1 MAYRYAVLASLA
13 AVFLTSCNSMSK
25 EECAVADWAVVGE
38 TDGASGREPQERF
51 AAHVKSCAR
60 INIVPDQSAW
70 YKGYQVGVQR
80 YCVPLNGLSRGEAGD
95 PYYNVCP
102 PEQSAAFLQA
112 YGVGR
117 KAYEE
122 RSRVN
127 SLRNSIS
134 SKEASINR
142 LYEDLKNTTDI
153 QQQRNIRDEIDRLDR
168 EIRRARIDVS
178 DAEVRLNTIQREVDS
193 FRQQIY

>member
-1 MAYRYAVLASLA
+1 M
-13 AVFLTSCNSMSK
+13 
-25 EECAVADWAVVGE
+25 
-38 TDGASGREPQERF
+38 
-51 AAHVKSCAR
+51 
-60 INIVPDQSAW
+60 
-70 YKGYQVGVQR
+70 
-80 YCVPLNGLSRGEAGD
+80 
-95 PYYNVCP
+95 
-102 PEQSAAFLQA
+102 
-112 YGVGR
+112 
-117 KAYEE
+117 
-122 RSRVN
+122 N

-142 LYEDLKNTTDI
+142 LYEDLKNTADI